1 MKFGDFNKL
10 ACGDR
15 VTLISA
21 IDILMQVGQN
31 YVRETQLSEI
41 VSEMKKGSGKLFSG
55 DMLEEIAKIV
65 QELAQL
71 RTCKLL
77 AYVKRS
83 SLDFRGPDAPRSGL
97 CPICGCELDYDM
109 PLALADGNHIDWT
122 CQDCGATGKEGFQR
136 VFTTHYDVCDGD
148 GKPFPISND

>member
-21 IDILMQVGQN
+21 LDILMQVGQN
-31 YVRETQLSEI
+31 YVRDAELSEI
-41 VSEMKKGSGKLFSG
+41 VSEMKKGGGNLFG
-55 DMLEEIAKIV
+55 GNILEEIAKTV
-65 QELAQL
+65 KELAQL

-83 SLDFRGPDAPRSGL
+83 SLDFRGPNAPRSGL
-97 CPICGCELDYDM
+97 CPICGCELDYTM
-109 PLALADGNHIDWT
+109 P
-122 CQDCGATGKEGFQR
+122 
-136 VFTTHYDVCDGD
+136 VSYTHLTLPTIG
-148 GKPFPISND
+148 G

>member
-1 MKFGDFNKL
+1 
-10 ACGDR
+10 
-15 VTLISA
+15 
-21 IDILMQVGQN
+21 
-31 YVRETQLSEI
+31 
-41 VSEMKKGSGKLFSG
+41 
-55 DMLEEIAKIV
+55 MLEEIAKTV

-122 CQDCGATGKEGFQR
+122 CQSCGAVGKEGFQR

-148 GKPFPISND
+148 GNPFPISND

>member
-15 VTLISA
+15 VTLVSA

-31 YVRETQLSEI
+31 YVREAQPSEVASEI
-41 VSEMKKGSGKLFSG
+41 KKSGGNLFSG
-55 DMLEEIAKIV
+55 DMLEKIAKTV

-83 SLDFRGPDAPRSGL
+83 NLDFRGPNAPRSGL
-97 CPICGCELDYDM
+97 CPICGCEMDYDM

-122 CQDCGATGKEGFQR
+122 CQNCGATGKEGFQR